1 MCGIAGTINLNL
13 TNEILST
20 ISHRGPDSNGLFDE
34 RCYNHHVFLG
44 QTRLSIVD
52 LSEAGMQP
60 MTDSS
65 GSFTLIFNGEIYNH
79 AELRKE
85 LKEIQFK
92 GHSDT
97 ETILYYLA
105 KFGMD
110 AIKNLNGI
118 FAIAFFDRIKE
129 KLYLARDPFGIKP
142 LYYCFKN
149 NTLAFSSEIRVV
161 AKFIDKKEINLD
173 CLYTYMRLRFCP
185 SPLTLIKDVNKLEPG
200 HYITFDCTNE
210 VLNSKTTFYSYIP
223 EKNYNITEGEALEQY
238 DYLIRKAVKKQLMSD
253 VPIAIML
260 SGGVDSALLTHL
272 AQKESGEKFDSFT
285 VGFGIKTS
293 ANELQEAAVSAKW
306 LGTRHHEI
314 IITENIFKQNS
325 GNIINMIEEPIGSQ
339 SIVPFLY
346 LSEEIHKKG
355 FKVALSGQGI
365 DECWAGY
372 GRYNFQNFF
381 EKYSSPKWNILNL
394 GNKFIK
400 SDKIRRGID
409 ALCEK
414 DREKRFIESYS
425 FFEKKTIQKMMLSS
439 ILFSDG
445 YDDRLISLI
454 KQKSKLYNTDQ
465 LDALDFMLTLDSRMA
480 LSEDLLLYTDKLS
493 MQNSLEVRV
502 PFLDIELMQFIES
515 LSNKYKSGYLTN
527 KILHKKLSE
536 KYLPKEII
544 YRKKRGFQIPRKEW
558 YKTESGNALIKELNE
573 ENEVFYSL
581 FHKQPILGIL
591 KKHQTNQYNYEDQIY
606 SIMNLFYW
614 IKQNL

>member
-1 MCGIAGTINLNL
+1 MCGIAGTINLKL

-20 ISHRGPDSNGLFDE
+20 INHRGPDSKGLIDE
-34 RCYNHHVFLG
+34 RCYNHHLFLG

-52 LSEAGMQP
+52 LSEAGLQP
-60 MTDSS
+60 MTDNT
-65 GSFTLIFNGEIYNH
+65 GNFTIIFNGEIYNH

-85 LKEIQFK
+85 LKEVQFK

-105 KFGMD
+105 KFGID
-110 AIKNLNGI
+110 AVKNLNGI
-118 FAIAFFDRIKE
+118 FAIALLDKIKG

-142 LYYCFKN
+142 LYYYFKN

-200 HYITFDCTNE
+200 HYITFDCTRE

-223 EKNYNITEGEALEQY
+223 AKNYNISEGEALEQY

-260 SGGVDSALLTHL
+260 SGGVDSALMTHL
-272 AQKESGEKFDSFT
+272 AQKENGGNFDSFT
-285 VGFGIKTS
+285 VGFDIKTS
-293 ANELQEAAVSAKW
+293 ANELQEAAISAKW

-314 IITENIFKQNS
+314 IITEKIFKESS
-325 GNIINMIEEPIGSQ
+325 GNMIRMIEEPIGSQ
-339 SIVPFLY
+339 SLVPFLY

-365 DECWAGY
+365 DEGWAGY

-381 EKYSSPKWNILNL
+381 EQYSSPNWNFLNV
-394 GNKFIK
+394 GNKIIK
-400 SDKIRRGID
+400 NDKFRRGIG
-409 ALCEK
+409 ALCET

-425 FFEKKTIQKMMLSS
+425 FFEKNTIQDMMVSS
-439 ILFSDG
+439 ALFSDG
-445 YDDRLISLI
+445 YDDRLIALI

-465 LDALDFMLTLDSRMA
+465 IDALDFMLILDTRMA

-515 LSNKYKSGYLTN
+515 LPNKYKSGYFTN
-527 KILHKKLSE
+527 KILHKKLAE

-544 YRKKRGFQIPRKEW
+544 YRKKRGFQIPRKQW
-558 YKTESGNALIKELNE
+558 YKTESGNAFIKELSE
-573 ENEVFYSL
+573 ENEVFFSL
-581 FHKQPILGIL
+581 FNKQPILDIL
-591 KKHQTNQYNYEDQIY
+591 KKHQSNQYNYEDQIY

-614 IKQNL
+614 IKFNL